1 MELCEKYLCF
11 AIPAALFMVG
21 EVSMD
26 LLLTTEKSVAE
37 ISEMV
42 GYSSPANFST
52 FIKNVTGKTPSAIRR
67 EREKYIYN
75 PE

>member
-1 MELCEKYLCF
+1 MRSS
-11 AIPAALFMVG
+11 AASDVYKRQ
-21 EVSMD
+21 
-26 LLLTTEKSVAE
+26 TEKSVAE

>member
-1 MELCEKYLCF
+1 
-11 AIPAALFMVG
+11 
-21 EVSMD
+21 MD

>member
-1 MELCEKYLCF
+1 
-11 AIPAALFMVG
+11 
-21 EVSMD
+21 
-26 LLLTTEKSVAE
+26 
-37 ISEMV
+37 MV

>member
-1 MELCEKYLCF
+1 
-11 AIPAALFMVG
+11 
-21 EVSMD
+21 MD

-42 GYSSPANFST
+42 GYSRPAKFST
-52 FIKNVTGKTPSAIRR
+52 FMKNVTGNTPSAIRR

>member
-1 MELCEKYLCF
+1 MSYREKLTE
-11 AIPAALFMVG
+11 IRI

-42 GYSSPANFST
+42 GYSNPANFST